1 MSRVAPTKGDL
12 SFRKGDQ
19 SMVGNGDPVGVTA
32 KVVQYILGAAKG
44 RFGVDDP
51 VLSEQWA

>member
-1 MSRVAPTKGDL
+1 
-12 SFRKGDQ
+12 
-19 SMVGNGDPVGVTA
+19 MVGNGDLVGVTA

-44 RFGVDDP
+44 RLGVDDP